1 MTVSNYIIDEL
12 SSESDVAAWNAYIE
26 QSAQA
31 TFFHRAEWRDVIKQS
46 FGHNSYYLFA
56 KHENQIVGILPL
68 GHVSSWLFGNALI
81 SVPFCVY
88 GGVVADN
95 EAVQQA
101 LVNKAVDLAK
111 HLQVDYL
118 ELRNQQTVNLAGW
131 QQKSLYVTFCK
142 PISDSDDDNLKAIPR
157 KQRAMVRKGIKAELT
172 TTVEHS
178 VENFFEAYS
187 TSVRNLGTPVFPK
200 KYFKVLLDIFSDET
214 DVVTIKNHTGDLVA
228 SVLSFYFKNQVL
240 PYYGGGTEFARQ
252 VAGNDYMYWQLMCH
266 SVKKGKRVFDFGRSK
281 QNTGAYNFKKNW
293 GFIAEPLS
301 YQYFLVKAKALPN
314 VSPTNPKYQLFIK
327 LWQKLPLAI
336 SQLLGPMIAKNLG

>member
-1 MTVSNYIIDEL
+1 MIEEL
-12 SSESDVAAWNAYIE
+12 SNESDIAAWNAYVE

-46 FGHNSYYLFA
+46 FGHNSYYLQA
-56 KHENQIVGILPL
+56 KQSGQIVGVLPL
-68 GHVSSWLFGNALI
+68 GHVASWLFGNALI

-95 EAVQQA
+95 SAIQRA
-101 LVNKAVDLAK
+101 LLDKAVELAK
-111 HLQVDYL
+111 QLQVDYL
-118 ELRNQQTVNLAGW
+118 ELRNQQAITIEGW
-131 QQKSLYVTFCK
+131 QEKSLYVTFCK
-142 PISDSDDDNLKAIPR
+142 TISDNDEENLKAIPR
-157 KQRAMVRKGIKAELT
+157 KQRAMVRKGIKSELT

-178 VENFFEAYS
+178 VENFFQAYS

-200 KYFKVLLDIFSDET
+200 KYFKVLLEAFTNDA
-214 DVVTIKNHTGDLVA
+214 DVVTINDKHGNLVA

-240 PYYGGGTEFARQ
+240 PYYGGGTDLARQ

-266 SVKKGKRVFDFGRSK
+266 AVEKGKHVFDFGRSK
-281 QNTGAYNFKKNW
+281 QDTGAYSFKKNW
-293 GFIAEPLS
+293 GFSAEPLS
-301 YQYFLVKAKALPN
+301 YQYYLVKAKALPN

-327 LWQKLPLAI
+327 LWQKLPLAV